1 MGLIFF
7 HAEKIY
13 NKPIQNVIKMCIK
26 SLNIK
31 KAGFKPAIKFNT
43 TYYCILHLVVT
54 DMPNTLAEASFDLH
68 CASASLFLAVITKL
82 ESTEIGN
89 GIIPPS
95 VVVVHLQV

>member
-7 HAEKIY
+7 QAE
-13 NKPIQNVIKMCIK
+13 NTNRLPIAMVMAAFTN

-54 DMPNTLAEASFDLH
+54 DMPNTLAEASFDFH